1 MKTAR
6 PAPAQLITAL
16 LVAALGVAPRASA
29 ARAPI
34 APPAE
39 CQRDRRSIENS
50 HEQRDNDLIRWRAR
64 WSGDNCR
71 VDLIATGEIRFNSD
85 FTDIASISNDGT
97 LDLTDVDGAT
107 TRRLTMRPDR
117 SGRLVRTYY
126 INDREQ
132 TWDDAA
138 KRWLA
143 SLLIDLDRMTGIGI
157 DYRFPALF
165 ASGGPRAVLDESE
178 KMESDYARGLY
189 LRRLL
194 ERQRLSDA
202 EYQRVLDIAAR
213 EMRSDYETS
222 RVLRAVAEHA
232 SFESEPVR
240 TAYLAGVAHM
250 SSDYERSRSLQAILT
265 RASVSREMAHGAVRA
280 AGTLQSD
287 FERSRVLL
295 AALESRALSG
305 DDLIPV
311 IETAARSRSD
321 FEKSRVLLAVA
332 GKGTMNADTRK
343 AYLRAAD
350 TIRSDYENR
359 RVLSAL
365 VKQETR

>member
-1 MKTAR
+1 MLTLA
-6 PAPAQLITAL
+6 ATLGSATS
-16 LVAALGVAPRASA
+16 VAALPATRS
-29 ARAPI
+29 
-34 APPAE
+34 AE
-39 CQRDRRSIENS
+39 CQRNARSIENS
-50 HEQRDNDLIRWRAR
+50 HEQHDNDFVRWRAR

-71 VDLIATGEIRFNSD
+71 VDLVATGDLRFNSD
-85 FTDIASISNDGT
+85 FTDITSLSNDGT
-97 LDLTDVDGAT
+97 LDLLDVDGST
-107 TRRLTMRPDR
+107 TRRLTMRYDR
-117 SGRLVRTYY
+117 SGRLTRVFYL
-126 INDREQ
+126 NDREQ
-132 TWDDAA
+132 PWDDAA

-143 SLLIDLDRMTGIGI
+143 SLLIDLDRMTGIGV
-157 DYRFPALF
+157 DYRFPTLF

-178 KMESDYARGLY
+178 KMSSDYARGLY

-202 EYQRVLDIAAR
+202 EYQRVLDITAR
-213 EMRSDYETS
+213 YTHSDYETS
-222 RVLRAVAEHA
+222 RVLRAVAERA
-232 SFESEPVR
+232 SFENEGMR
-240 TAYLAGVAHM
+240 TSYLAGVTHM

-265 RASVSREMAHGAVRA
+265 KSSVSRDMAQGAVRA
-280 AGTLQSD
+280 AGALSSD

-295 AALESRALSG
+295 AAIESRVLSG
-305 DDLIPV
+305 DDLISV

-332 GKGTMNADTRK
+332 GKGTMSADTRK

-365 VKQETR
+365 VKQESR